1 MAETMAAPWATQ
13 VIGSTRVERLRL
25 LAGQLLGDVAADER
39 NLAGAADEQ
48 DLVDVL
54 GPHAAQLQ
62 RLVDGRARLDDQR
75 HDDPSRSVPRSI
87 SSSRLRCRS
96 GTSSAL
102 RATAVCSRRQLD
114 LGLLDGEHELLLV
127 RRIQDVEAG
136 LLLEAVGDD
145 LAQGGVDVVAAEL
158 ADALAG

>member
-1 MAETMAAPWATQ
+1 MAAPWATQ
-13 VIGSTRVERLRL
+13 VIGSTRSNGSGSLPASFSVTIT
-25 LAGQLLGDVAADER
+25 ADQR
-39 NLAGAADEQ
+39 NLAGAADQ
-48 DLVDVL
+48 QHPVDVL

-75 HDDPSRSVPRSI
+75 HDLRSNWPRSI
-87 SSSRLRCRS
+87 SSSRLRWRS

-102 RATAVCSRRQLD
+102 RATAACSVGQLD
-114 LGLLDGEHELLLV
+114 LGLLDGQHELLLV
-127 RRIQDVEAG
+127 RRIEDVEAG
-136 LLLEAVGDD
+136 LLLEAVGQD